1 MLVYHFRSMAL
12 RLQVDVYFRQ
22 EENQRAKYTRTRGTR
37 KPGDRYSN
45 FRRTSRVTCPLVRV
59 HVFSRSFG
67 LSPKLKGTC
76 NVSGFMPGESIQ
88 SVPVIFIL
96 TRLEMTSEMFLL
108 FHIFGGHVFFGL
120 FLFCFLFCCLLFFF
134 SARTSETVFMRNIWI
149 LCIGIRIRIQ
159 VWNTKVTANM

>member
-1 MLVYHFRSMAL
+1 MAL
-12 RLQVDVYFRQ
+12 RLPVDVYFRQ

-37 KPGDRYSN
+37 KPRDRYSN
-45 FRRTSRVTCPLVRV
+45 FRRPLARV

-67 LSPKLKGTC
+67 ISPKLKGTC

-96 TRLEMTSEMFLL
+96 TSLEMTSEMFLL
-108 FHIFGGHVFFGL
+108 FHILGGHVFFWFVFVL
-120 FLFCFLFCCLLFFF
+120 FFVLLFFVFF

>member
-1 MLVYHFRSMAL
+1 MAL

-37 KPGDRYSN
+37 KPRDRYSN
-45 FRRTSRVTCPLVRV
+45 FRRSSRVTCPLARV

-96 TRLEMTSEMFLL
+96 TRLEMTSIMFLL
-108 FHIFGGHVFFGL
+108 FLILGGHVFFGL
-120 FLFCFLFCCLLFFF
+120 FLFCFVVVFF
-134 SARTSETVFMRNIWI
+134 SKDKRNCIHENRIHCIHVLKYMDFMY
-149 LCIGIRIRIQ
+149 
-159 VWNTKVTANM
+159 WN